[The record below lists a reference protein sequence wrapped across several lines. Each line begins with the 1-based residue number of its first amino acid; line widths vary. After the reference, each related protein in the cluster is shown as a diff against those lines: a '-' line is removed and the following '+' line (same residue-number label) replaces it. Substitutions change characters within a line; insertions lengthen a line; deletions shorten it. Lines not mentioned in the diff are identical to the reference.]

1 MSILSLLPLLVSAS
15 TAPDP
20 HWERLLQQ
28 CSQET
33 VPQVRLACYDAIGRA
48 SAPSVGAS
56 ARPADWGDLVANNA
70 DRGRDGF
77 VLNRDDASDSQT
89 LTRRAVEGGTLTIS
103 CSSAITHLRLQLDN
117 AWPGEQI
124 QARIDGEP
132 TADNWF
138 VRNRGMLL
146 EFGRGLPAIEELKR
160 WVGHRE
166 LLLSDDRGR
175 TVQVDL
181 SGLGDALKP
190 LRQQCRW

>member
-1 MSILSLLPLLVSAS
+1 MSILSLLPLLVSAT

-33 VPQVRLACYDAIGRA
+33 VPQVRLACYDAIGRT
-48 SAPSVGAS
+48 SAPSSGAS
-56 ARPADWGDLVANNA
+56 ERPAADWHTLGANNA
-70 DRGRDGF
+70 GRDGF
-77 VLNRDDASDSQT
+77 VLNRDEASDSQT

-160 WVGHRE
+160 WIGHRE

>member
-1 MSILSLLPLLVSAS
+1 MSILSLLPLLVSAT

-33 VPQVRLACYDAIGRA
+33 VPQVRLACYDAIGRT
-48 SAPSVGAS
+48 SAPSSGAS
-56 ARPADWGDLVANNA
+56 ARPADWRELIATHA
-70 DRGRDGF
+70 DREGF
-77 VLNRDDASDSQT
+77 VLNRDSAADSQT

-117 AWPGEQI
+117 AWPGERI

-160 WVGHRE
+160 WIGHSE

-175 TVQVDL
+175 TVRVDL
-181 SGLGDALKP
+181 TGLGDALKP